1 MPRHSRALVK
11 TAMLWL
17 VLGMALW
24 AASAAPRLFALPGL
38 ASALRPSALHAV
50 TVGWLTQLVMGV
62 AVWLFPRPRSGPG
75 GGRPATRPAAVWTAY
90 GLLNAGLA
98 ARVATE
104 PFAALGMPGPWRAP
118 LVASGVLQWTA
129 VMLFAGL
136 LWPRVRGS

>member
-1 MPRHSRALVK
+1 
-11 TAMLWL
+11 MLWL
-17 VLGMALW
+17 VLGMGLW
-24 AASAAPRLFALPGL
+24 AASAAPRLLPLPGL

-62 AVWLFPRPRSGPG
+62 AVWLFPRPRSGSGAGP
-75 GGRPATRPAAVWTAY
+75 PDTRPAAAWTAW

-104 PFAALGMPGPWRAP
+104 PFAALGMPGPWRTP
-118 LVASGVLQWTA
+118 LVASGILQWIA